1 MFDYTDINKYET
13 FSDFLNDSIKNS
25 NMTKQRLSELLDIHP
40 AKVYRW
46 TRGDNLPKKDA
57 IVKMAHF
64 FNININDL
72 MRLVNNQKKNGK
84 KKKIPKSK
92 TYNSNRIDIKK
103 IKEELSY
110 LYKEKE
116 LAEDTLVN
124 ILKEIIKKE
133 SLIKATKALK

>member
-1 MFDYTDINKYET
+1 MFDYTDINKYDT
-13 FSDFLNDSIKNS
+13 FSEFLNASIKNS

-72 MRLVNNQKKNGK
+72 MRLVDNQKKNGK
-84 KKKIPKSK
+84 KKKVHKNKSDK
-92 TYNSNRIDIKK
+92 MKSMDITQ
-103 IKEELSY
+103 IKEELSQ

-116 LAEDTLVN
+116 SAEDKLVN

-133 SLIKATKALK
+133 SLIKAVRDLE